1 MEFLKNQGDGK
12 MMESDETTYSEPE
25 LKEPEVLD
33 IKHGLNFTKMPE
45 NYTIEE
51 VLRENEKTE
60 AGPA

>member
-1 MEFLKNQGDGK
+1 
-12 MMESDETTYSEPE
+12 MMESDETTYNEPE